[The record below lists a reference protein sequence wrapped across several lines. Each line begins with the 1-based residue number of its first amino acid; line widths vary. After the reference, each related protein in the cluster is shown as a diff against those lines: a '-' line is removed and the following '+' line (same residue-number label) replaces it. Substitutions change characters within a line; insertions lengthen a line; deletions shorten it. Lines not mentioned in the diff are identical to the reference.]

1 MKKIFL
7 DIDGVIATFK
17 EHWMNATK
25 FQKKNQWAKDLKVT
39 YPFNKECV
47 EILNEII
54 ESTGAEIVL
63 TSDWK
68 KFWTLEQ
75 MNVIFKENGIIKP
88 LIDQTK
94 IGFYYSSDDIKI
106 RVAEIETYL
115 KLHNMITSD
124 HNSPIGNW
132 IILDDLP
139 LNWYLPEEIKTRF
152 FLTRD
157 SEGLKQSGLKNK
169 IIEKLNEERE

>member
-7 DIDGVIATFK
+7 DIDGVIATSK
-17 EHWMNATK
+17 EHRMNATK
-25 FQKKNQWAKDLKVT
+25 FQKKNQWAKDLNVA

-54 ESTGAEIVL
+54 ESTQAEIVL

-68 KFWTLEQ
+68 KFWTLGQ
-75 MNVIFKENGIIKP
+75 MSVIFKENGIIKSP
-88 LIDQTK
+88 IDETK
-94 IGFYYSSDDIKI
+94 IGVCYSSNDIKI

-124 HNSPIGNW
+124 HNTPIENW
-132 IILDDLP
+132 VIIDDLP
-139 LNWYLPEEIKTRF
+139 LNWYLSEEIKTRF
-152 FLTRD
+152 FITKE
-157 SEGLKQSGLKNK
+157 SEGLKQCGLKNK
-169 IIEKLNEERE
+169 IIEKLNKEQE

>member
-7 DIDGVIATFK
+7 DIDGVIATSK
-17 EHWMNATK
+17 EYWMNATK

-94 IGFYYSSDDIKI
+94 IGFYYSSDDVKI
-106 RVAEIETYL
+106 RVSEIETYL
-115 KLHNMITSD
+115 NLHGMITSD
-124 HNSPIGNW
+124 HNYPIGNW
-132 IILDDLP
+132 VILDDLP

-157 SEGLKQSGLKNK
+157 SEGLKQSELKNK

>member
-7 DIDGVIATFK
+7 DIDGVIATSK
-17 EHWMNATK
+17 EHWMNAAK
-25 FQKKNQWAKDLKVT
+25 FQKKNQWAKDLNVL
-39 YPFNKECV
+39 YPFNKKCV

-54 ESTGAEIVL
+54 ESTKAEIVL

-75 MNVIFKENGIIKP
+75 MSVIFKENGIIKP
-88 LIDQTK
+88 PIDQTK
-94 IGFYYSSDDIKI
+94 IGFYYSSNDVKI

-115 KLHNMITSD
+115 NLHGMITSN
-124 HNSPIGNW
+124 HTPIGTW

-152 FLTRD
+152 LLTKD
-157 SEGLKQSGLKNK
+157 SEGLKQCGLKNK

>member
-7 DIDGVIATFK
+7 DIDGIMTTSK
-17 EHWMNATK
+17 EYWMNSKK
-25 FQKKNQWAKDLKVT
+25 FQNKNQWAKDLNVL
-39 YPFNKECV
+39 YPFNKKCV

-54 ESTGAEIVL
+54 ESTKAEIVL

-68 KFWTLEQ
+68 KFWTLKQ
-75 MNVIFKENGIIKP
+75 MGVIFKENGIIKSP
-88 LIDQTK
+88 IDQTK
-94 IGFYYSSDDIKI
+94 IGFYHSTYDVKI

-115 KLHNMITSD
+115 NLHGMITSD
-124 HNSPIGNW
+124 HTPIGTW

-152 FLTRD
+152 LLTKD
-157 SEGLKQSGLKNK
+157 SEGLKQCGLKNK